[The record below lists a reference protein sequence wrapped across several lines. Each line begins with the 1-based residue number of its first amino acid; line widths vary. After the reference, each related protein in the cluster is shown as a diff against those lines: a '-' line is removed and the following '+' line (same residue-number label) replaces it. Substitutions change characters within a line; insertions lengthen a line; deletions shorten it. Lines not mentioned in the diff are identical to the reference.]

1 VADDDAARQAL
12 AALVRATTLFA
23 SEIAF
28 AGLFA
33 YLMYET
39 WNAHSGAP
47 PEISKPVVGAAGALA
62 VALAAGYAGAL
73 GLNPQPGVRAFSW
86 FSQKNFKASGLL
98 FLGVFTYMTVGAAC
112 GLTYLANVD
121 ETPGIIKTVAVAFG
135 GYVIAYIGAAYKQI
149 GQ

>member
-1 VADDDAARQAL
+1 VADDDARQAL

-39 WNAHSGAP
+39 WNAQAGTP
-47 PEISKPVVGAAGALA
+47 PTISKPIQGAAGALA
-62 VALAAGYAGAL
+62 VALAAGYAGTLGLQPKSGTRAL
-73 GLNPQPGVRAFSW
+73 GW
-86 FSQKNFKASGLL
+86 FNWKNLRDSGLL
-98 FLGVFTYMTVGAAC
+98 FLGVFTYMAVGAAC

-121 ETPGIIKTVAVAFG
+121 ETPGIIKTVAIAFG
-135 GYVIAYIGAAYKQI
+135 GYVIAYLGAAYKQI
-149 GQ
+149 G